1 VVQRS
6 PEVRGQLLRFE
17 AALRVTCDGAHV
29 APGTRAVLY
38 AQRDEVTWPLA
49 RGDTLA
55 LIVQIAPREQFASGF
70 TRASLLSQVRSGI
83 FVSGSVLSARQVAQ
97 SWSPRAIID
106 RTRHRT
112 RLRIER
118 DYPATVAPLARA
130 LVLGEMDMDPESD
143 EAFRASG
150 LSHLLAVSGTH
161 LVLVVLG
168 LIGALRFVLVRV
180 PAIGRGGRCP
190 SRYAAAI
197 GVPVTWL
204 YAEFAGGSGSCA
216 RAASMVGLLLVVTAL
231 GKRADGPR
239 ALCATAVLFV
249 CKDPF
254 ALTDVSFAL
263 SLAATAGLVW
273 IEPALHAAD
282 ETAWPAWKK
291 ALLAPLRTSAAAQVA
306 CTPVLSLFAPS
317 VSAIGLF
324 ANLIAVPIGE
334 IFALPSCIAH
344 AAASPWPSLAR
355 GCMLV
360 AAGALAALARVAH
373 TASSLWWA
381 TVSVPPPTA
390 FQMAALAL
398 GAVALALGLRRKSV
412 VWCTCLSLLALELW
426 AHRPPA
432 ELTVT
437 FLDVGQGDAALV
449 RTPEGHTLLIDAG
462 GLVGSPVDTG
472 AVAIAPVLR
481 AQRVRRVDRVVL
493 SHPHPDHFLG
503 LAAATKG
510 VSVGAIWDTGQG
522 EHEGTQGAYA
532 AFLRAARRQG
542 VPVLGPAQVCG
553 EHRLGELRVTVLAPC
568 PGVPEGVSANDGSF
582 VLHLRYGAR
591 SFLFVGDAEHEAERT
606 MLLRAAQGA
615 SLRADVLKVGHHGS
629 RTSSSPEFL
638 RAVAP
643 TIGVIGTGVRNRF
656 GHPHAQ
662 TLESLAQ
669 QGIGVYRTDLDGSVT
684 VRTNGRTLTVDTAI
698 PR

>member
-1 VVQRS
+1 
-6 PEVRGQLLRFE
+6 
-17 AALRVTCDGAHV
+17 
-29 APGTRAVLY
+29 
-38 AQRDEVTWPLA
+38 
-49 RGDTLA
+49 
-55 LIVQIAPREQFASGF
+55 
-70 TRASLLSQVRSGI
+70 
-83 FVSGSVLSARQVAQ
+83 
-97 SWSPRAIID
+97 
-106 RTRHRT
+106 
-112 RLRIER
+112 
-118 DYPATVAPLARA
+118 
-130 LVLGEMDMDPESD
+130 
-143 EAFRASG
+143 
-150 LSHLLAVSGTH
+150 
-161 LVLVVLG
+161 
-168 LIGALRFVLVRV
+168 
-180 PAIGRGGRCP
+180 
-190 SRYAAAI
+190 
-197 GVPVTWL
+197 
-204 YAEFAGGSGSCA
+204 
-216 RAASMVGLLLVVTAL
+216 
-231 GKRADGPR
+231 
-239 ALCATAVLFV
+239 
-249 CKDPF
+249 
-254 ALTDVSFAL
+254 
-263 SLAATAGLVW
+263 
-273 IEPALHAAD
+273 
-282 ETAWPAWKK
+282 
-291 ALLAPLRTSAAAQVA
+291 
-306 CTPVLSLFAPS
+306 
-317 VSAIGLF
+317 
-324 ANLIAVPIGE
+324 
-334 IFALPSCIAH
+334 
-344 AAASPWPSLAR
+344 
-355 GCMLV
+355 
-360 AAGALAALARVAH
+360 
-373 TASSLWWA
+373 
-381 TVSVPPPTA
+381 
-390 FQMAALAL
+390 
-398 GAVALALGLRRKSV
+398 
-412 VWCTCLSLLALELW
+412 
-426 AHRPPA
+426 
-432 ELTVT
+432 
-437 FLDVGQGDAALV
+437 
-449 RTPEGHTLLIDAG
+449 
-462 GLVGSPVDTG
+462 VDTG